1 MHRSGVLFLLAS
13 AVLLASPAA
22 AQMTSCK
29 LQYDLEGWSF
39 IYKGYKGTGVVT
51 CDNGQTANI
60 SIHVHEGGATAG
72 KSEING
78 VGKFSEAKSIDEVFG
93 TYFSM
98 EGHAG
103 AVRSAEG
110 RVMTKGEVS
119 LYMSGTGRGF
129 DVGVAIGAMT
139 INRL

>member
-1 MHRSGVLFLLAS
+1 MHRSGVLFLLAA

-29 LQYDLEGWSF
+29 LKYELEGWSF

-51 CDNGQTANI
+51 CDDGQTLNVK
-60 SIHVHEGGATAG
+60 IHVHEGGATAG
-72 KSEING
+72 RSDLDG
-78 VGKFSEAKSIDEVFG
+78 VGKFSKAKSIDELLG

-103 AVRSAEG
+103 VVRSAEG
-110 RVMTKGEVS
+110 RVVTKGTVS
-119 LYMSGTGRGF
+119 LYMSATGRGF
-129 DVGVAIGAMT
+129 DVGVAIGAMS
-139 INRL
+139 IHRR